1 MRIEIVQMENIR
13 SHLKSTVPLARGF
26 NCLVGGLGCGKSSV
40 LYSIDFALFGE
51 PIGRSFEYLLR
62 EDAESG
68 KVTVQFSQNGRT
80 YKISR
85 GLKRRTKGISQ
96 DIEEM
101 KLFEDEQVIAS
112 MKTEAINEQFKSIT
126 GLDKDLYRE
135 IVWMRQEHL
144 KEMLDVQPRERQ
156 KRLDELFG
164 LSDYEVAWGSIA
176 DYQREYEGERKA
188 LETDPDVKG
197 MEKLS
202 DEYNQVTSEYAGL
215 EVELQDYLEKLA
227 KAKKDRENAE
237 AKLAKLEDKKR
248 AAEELKRKEARLSA
262 NLSNLEETC
271 SSLKQKIEGKKAI
284 LLNFKQR
291 KGSNEAQSKQQRDRL
306 EKVNVPANQ
315 SLDDLGRYMIS
326 IDERLGEMR
335 AERESALRNIQADQ
349 KRKESLS
356 LESRCPLCLQPLE
369 DKYKDALATRIQT
382 ENLERKLAA
391 ESLQNEIAKF
401 QATKN
406 VVADVVSSLK
416 TLASKIEDIASRI
429 EEEEKN
435 LNELSSELIQ
445 KGEIS
450 VELARQLEDL
460 RSEVGR
466 FDLRDFED
474 AKIQKDQA
482 FRTYYS
488 VESDLRTREAR
499 KKDLLRRL
507 DFVKERI
514 DNAQEKMERVE
525 RIVKTVALLSAIRD
539 AYRSIQPRL
548 RSEFV
553 KILRN
558 FVQQVLD
565 SLTDSSETYLNM
577 KIDETYTPY
586 IVSEGGVEREVANL
600 SGGERTL
607 IAFAYRLGLGQL
619 IMQSRTGHGL
629 SILLLDEPTENLGSE
644 DGSIERLA
652 EAISRFKAIEQI
664 VAVTHSEAFAEKAE
678 HVVKL
683 EKENGVSKISIERES
698 S

>member
-101 KLFEDEQVIAS
+101 KLFEDEHVIAS

-416 TLASKIEDIASRI
+416 TLVLKTEDIASRI

-507 DFVKERI
+507 DLVKERI

-698 S
+698 I

>member
-1 MRIEIVQMENIR
+1 
-13 SHLKSTVPLARGF
+13 
-26 NCLVGGLGCGKSSV
+26 
-40 LYSIDFALFGE
+40 
-51 PIGRSFEYLLR
+51 
-62 EDAESG
+62 
-68 KVTVQFSQNGRT
+68 
-80 YKISR
+80 
-85 GLKRRTKGISQ
+85 
-96 DIEEM
+96 
-101 KLFEDEQVIAS
+101 
-112 MKTEAINEQFKSIT
+112 
-126 GLDKDLYRE
+126 
-135 IVWMRQEHL
+135 
-144 KEMLDVQPRERQ
+144 
-156 KRLDELFG
+156 
-164 LSDYEVAWGSIA
+164 
-176 DYQREYEGERKA
+176 
-188 LETDPDVKG
+188 

-284 LLNFKQR
+284 LLNFRQR

-416 TLASKIEDIASRI
+416 TLALKTEDIASRI

-488 VESDLRTREAR
+488 FESDLRTREAR

-507 DFVKERI
+507 DLVKERI